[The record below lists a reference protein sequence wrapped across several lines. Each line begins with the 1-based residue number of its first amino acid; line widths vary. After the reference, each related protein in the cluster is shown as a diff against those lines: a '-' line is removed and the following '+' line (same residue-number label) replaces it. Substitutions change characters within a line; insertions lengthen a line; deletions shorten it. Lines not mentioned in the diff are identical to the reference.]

1 MPATDYGGAR
11 MTGMQIFCVIVVIG
25 ALVAFF
31 FAIKAQMRRGDTLAG
46 PVTPSDM
53 DEPQGGESATADYH
67 KGEGEGEKVAD
78 EYETITNTLGHG

>member
-1 MPATDYGGAR
+1 
-11 MTGMQIFCVIVVIG
+11 MTGLQIFWVVFGIG

-31 FAIKAQMRRGDTLAG
+31 FAIRAQMHRGDTVAG

-53 DEPQGGESATADYH
+53 DKPLGGVSATPDYH

-78 EYETITNTLGHG
+78 EYESITHTLGHG

>member
-1 MPATDYGGAR
+1 
-11 MTGMQIFCVIVVIG
+11 MTGMQIFWLVVVIG

-46 PVTPSDM
+46 PIAPNEM
-53 DEPQGGESATADYH
+53 DKPQGGESATADYH

-78 EYETITNTLGHG
+78 EYESFTNTLGHG

>member
-1 MPATDYGGAR
+1 MTDLPV
-11 MTGMQIFCVIVVIG
+11 TGMQIFWVVVGIG

-53 DEPQGGESATADYH
+53 DKPLGGESATPDYH

>member
-1 MPATDYGGAR
+1 MSDLPV
-11 MTGMQIFCVIVVIG
+11 TGMQIFWVVVGIA

-53 DEPQGGESATADYH
+53 DKPQGGEAATPDYH
-67 KGEGEGEKVAD
+67 KGEGEGEKIAD

>member
-1 MPATDYGGAR
+1 MSDLPV
-11 MTGMQIFCVIVVIG
+11 TGMQIFWVVVGIA

-53 DEPQGGESATADYH
+53 DKPMGGSSASPDYH
-67 KGEGEGEKVAD
+67 SGEGEGEKIAD